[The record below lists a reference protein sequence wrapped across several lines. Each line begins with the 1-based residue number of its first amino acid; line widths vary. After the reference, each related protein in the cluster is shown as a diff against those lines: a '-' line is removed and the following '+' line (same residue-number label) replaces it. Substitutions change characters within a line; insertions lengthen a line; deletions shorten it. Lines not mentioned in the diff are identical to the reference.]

1 EADGGRIGLHI
12 SQNRN
17 RPEKEEGE
25 AERFLLG
32 LSKARIEVARKE
44 QRLGRKLAKAE
55 KEKVMEAASQ
65 GFGGKSAD
73 SLLKYP
79 YVVDLAWEMRKFGSH
94 FVNWDN
100 FNTTRARQMF
110 VGVHGQM
117 LTAIAER
124 GLRDWRVLMSP
135 TEFPEKEVLT
145 DLIHEV
151 FEVREK
157 KENESDEKFGERVK
171 AFEAR
176 RRKLEDLFLKVGTEF
191 PLNEVLWYS
200 TFLADAN
207 MLFIET
213 LGTTQM
219 MTLLGTPW
227 GQIPE
232 YDLAFDRYIKG
243 VYASANRNIKQGMF
257 RGGDADQMAVMKK
270 HFRNKL
276 RFILEVQRDGR
287 RPQMPLFTTAV
298 LGNIHT
304 LMSSVDDAIAEV
316 IRWLEPGFDMSKANM
331 TKGGWK
337 DMSESF
343 HDWMAVKCNK
353 WYGGLE
359 NAFQE
364 WALFV
369 FGRRRMTLERLL
381 WMLHKTGCKYIV
393 RPVKKAEYEDIFDN
407 FDTPGL
413 RQAQAWEGKG
423 QRWKAEM
430 HLDEMTPADFMMA
443 LKSTLAAHVRFEEG
457 KKTTGVQMSLS
468 MVADQPVVA
477 LYLATVWRWWHRN
490 NPDRAGDTHGLLGCV
505 EYGIVFCTRPATL
518 VLPEVQDMREDLL
531 LLLRSLDMRENP
543 ETYRYLDEVFLADEI
558 ERVQEQG
565 FEPPPN
571 YDDSEWLLKQV
582 DDARLLSEDR
592 RQAVEMVTR
601 ILRSKWAMA
610 VRPTGTGRGAA
621 ALPEWK
627 RDRERA
633 MLLRT
638 KVAQK
643 VYDAG
648 TALMDALTENVTQ
661 QRIRSL
667 KNDLDWPLGYETLW
681 VSSGSNPAQ
690 YPGYTP
696 RCTQPAAN
704 AEWLHGYPG
713 IRGLTQG

>member
-1 EADGGRIGLHI
+1 
-12 SQNRN
+12 
-17 RPEKEEGE
+17 
-25 AERFLLG
+25 
-32 LSKARIEVARKE
+32 
-44 QRLGRKLAKAE
+44 
-55 KEKVMEAASQ
+55 M
-65 GFGGKSAD
+65 
-73 SLLKYP
+73 
-79 YVVDLAWEMRKFGSH
+79 
-94 FVNWDN
+94 
-100 FNTTRARQMF
+100 
-110 VGVHGQM
+110 QM

-145 DLIHEV
+145 EMIHEV
-151 FEVREK
+151 FEVRQE
-157 KENESDEKFGERVK
+157 KENESDEQFGERVK
-171 AFEAR
+171 VFEGR

-369 FGRRRMTLERLL
+369 FGRRRTTLERLL

-393 RPVKKAEYEDIFDN
+393 RPVKKA
-407 FDTPGL
+407 
-413 RQAQAWEGKG
+413 
-423 QRWKAEM
+423 
-430 HLDEMTPADFMMA
+430 
-443 LKSTLAAHVRFEEG
+443 
-457 KKTTGVQMSLS
+457 
-468 MVADQPVVA
+468 
-477 LYLATVWRWWHRN
+477 
-490 NPDRAGDTHGLLGCV
+490 
-505 EYGIVFCTRPATL
+505 
-518 VLPEVQDMREDLL
+518 
-531 LLLRSLDMRENP
+531 
-543 ETYRYLDEVFLADEI
+543 
-558 ERVQEQG
+558 
-565 FEPPPN
+565 
-571 YDDSEWLLKQV
+571 
-582 DDARLLSEDR
+582 
-592 RQAVEMVTR
+592 
-601 ILRSKWAMA
+601 
-610 VRPTGTGRGAA
+610 
-621 ALPEWK
+621 
-627 RDRERA
+627 
-633 MLLRT
+633 
-638 KVAQK
+638 
-643 VYDAG
+643 
-648 TALMDALTENVTQ
+648 
-661 QRIRSL
+661 
-667 KNDLDWPLGYETLW
+667 
-681 VSSGSNPAQ
+681 
-690 YPGYTP
+690 
-696 RCTQPAAN
+696 
-704 AEWLHGYPG
+704 
-713 IRGLTQG
+713 